1 MTEAEVERSLVAILE
16 AIEAQALV
24 VSDVVDTLKTMMG
37 RDVELQDGI
46 AELDTRLGFHA
57 QRARLLYSMK
67 AATLTTKC
75 LRCGCTFA
83 EEPGPALCG
92 PCWTELGRPAVYLH
106 PVPPIGA

>member
-1 MTEAEVERSLVAILE
+1 VTEAEVERSLVAILE

-24 VSDVVDTLKTMMG
+24 VGDVVSTLKTMMG
-37 RDVELQDGI
+37 RDTELQDGI
-46 AELDTRLGFHA
+46 AELGTRLDFHA
-57 QRARLLYSMK
+57 NRARLLYSMK
-67 AATLTTKC
+67 ACTLTTKC
-75 LRCGCTFA
+75 LRCGAVFA